1 MTNVYTSLVET
12 AKVAARDI
20 LRMRKISKWLSRK
33 SEVEAVMTEDAKAHA
48 EYLTNTEKRALIAEY
63 EATNCPTD
71 HPGLDDKQKRAVEV
85 RDEVTKTLERA
96 EKSYAERKESDEKRL
111 AEINTAIAEWCD
123 GVRKVSADELA
134 HLTDELIKS
143 NVTQTFST
151 TGEAVTKA

>member
-20 LRMRKISKWLSRK
+20 LRMRKISKWLTRK
-33 SEVEAVMTEDAKAHA
+33 CDTETAMAEDAKAHA
-48 EYLTNTEKRALIAEY
+48 EYVKNTEKRALIAEY
-63 EATNCPTD
+63 EANNCPAD
-71 HPGLDDKQKRAVEV
+71 HPGLEDKQKRAVEV
-85 RDEVTKTLERA
+85 RDEVTKTIERA

-134 HLTDELIKS
+134 HLTDELIKD
-143 NVTQTFST
+143 NVTQNFSA